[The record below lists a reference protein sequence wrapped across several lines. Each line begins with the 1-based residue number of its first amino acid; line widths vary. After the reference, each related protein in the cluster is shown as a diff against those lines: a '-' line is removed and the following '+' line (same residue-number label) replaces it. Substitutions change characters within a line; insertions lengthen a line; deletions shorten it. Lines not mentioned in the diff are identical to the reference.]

1 MPKKN
6 LLLVVDGIV
15 NLVLGILLMFFPAQ
29 LMTSLDLPKVETY
42 FYVNILGAVL
52 FGIGIALLLENYT
65 GKRGITGLG
74 IGGAIAI
81 NLCGG
86 GALVYW
92 LLFGDLDLTPGG
104 AIFLWGIAIVVLG
117 VGMVEILTKS
127 WKEDG

>member
-1 MPKKN
+1 MSKKH

-15 NLVLGILLMFFPAQ
+15 NLALGILLMFFPAQ
-29 LMTSLDLPKVETY
+29 IVVSLDLPRVETY

-52 FGIGIALLLENYT
+52 FGIGLALLLEYFT
-65 GKRGITGLG
+65 GRVGIAGLG

-81 NLCGG
+81 NICGG

-104 AIFLWGIAIVVLG
+104 AIFLWGIAIVVIG
-117 VGMVEILTKS
+117 VGLVEALTKS
-127 WKEDG
+127 WREDR

>member
-1 MPKKN
+1 MSKKN

-15 NLVLGILLMFFPAQ
+15 NLALGILLVFFPAQ
-29 LMTSLDLPKVETY
+29 LIDVFNLPNVETF

-52 FGIGIALLLENYT
+52 FGIGTALLLEHFM
-65 GKRGITGLG
+65 GMKGITGLG

-92 LLFGDLDLTPGG
+92 LLFGNLELSQGG
-104 AIFLWGIAIVVLG
+104 AIFLWSIAIVVLG
-117 VGMVEILTKS
+117 IALAELVTKS
-127 WKEDG
+127 WKE

>member
-1 MPKKN
+1 MSKKN

-15 NLVLGILLMFFPAQ
+15 NLVLGILLMLYPAQ
-29 LMTSLDLPKVETY
+29 LMDVFDLPKVETY

-52 FGIGIALLLENYT
+52 FGIGLALLLEYFT
-65 GKRGITGLG
+65 GKIGITGLG

-81 NLCGG
+81 NFCGG

-92 LLFGDLDLTPGG
+92 LLFGNLDLTPGG

-117 VGMVEILTKS
+117 VGVVELVTKS
-127 WKEDG
+127 WKEN

>member
-1 MPKKN
+1 MSKKN

-15 NLVLGILLMFFPAQ
+15 NLALGILLMFFPAQ
-29 LMTSLDLPKVETY
+29 IMVSLDLPRVETY

-52 FGIGIALLLENYT
+52 FGIGLALLLEYFT
-65 GKRGITGLG
+65 GKIGITGLG

-81 NLCGG
+81 NFCGG

-92 LLFGDLDLTPGG
+92 LLFGDLDLSPGG

-117 VGMVEILTKS
+117 VGMIELVTKS
-127 WKEDG
+127 WKTEK